1 MRSCRQSG
9 RGDMVTAVVA
19 ARFMMLRRARFFLT
33 SVLCLALSGCATV
46 PDLGPLP
53 AAAGPTPQI
62 MPLDQLIAA
71 AQGGRLTA
79 AMGDALVARA
89 NRLRARAAAMRGPVH
104 DPATRARLAAAIARG
119 VGS

>member
-1 MRSCRQSG
+1 MPRH
-9 RGDMVTAVVA
+9 
-19 ARFMMLRRARFFLT
+19 ARLPLT

-53 AAAGPTPQI
+53 AAVGPSPQI
-62 MPLDQLIAA
+62 LPLDQLIAA

-89 NRLRARAAAMRGPVH
+89 NRLRARAAAMRGPVQ

>member
-1 MRSCRQSG
+1 MPRH
-9 RGDMVTAVVA
+9 
-19 ARFMMLRRARFFLT
+19 ARLPLT

-53 AAAGPTPQI
+53 TAVGPTPQI
-62 MPLDQLIAA
+62 LPLDQLIAA
-71 AQGGRLTA
+71 AQGGRLTV

-89 NRLRARAAAMRGPVH
+89 NRLRARAAAMRGPVQ

-119 VGS
+119 GAP